1 MERRWLQSWTLL
13 SSLVTGS
20 AALACPDCP
29 TSQVVRGAVLGEGFW
44 GYLAMAVVPFLL
56 IGALSALLYRVGL
69 PPRGAAAARD
79 PEEPEARI

>member
-1 MERRWLQSWTLL
+1 MEWRWLRAWTLL
-13 SSLVTGS
+13 LNLTVGS

-29 TSQVVRGAVLGEGFW
+29 TAQVVRGTVVGEGFW

-69 PPRGAAAARD
+69 PRRELKP
-79 PEEPEARI
+79 